1 MASARS
7 STDAPAWTALLAAGT
22 LVTLSPDGERVA
34 AVDAEGELRIHT
46 VDGGAPATVAG
57 AQRGEAPIAWDSS
70 GRALFV
76 WDRSLPGELFRLDLA
91 TGRRE
96 ARLRIAPLDPAGVIY
111 GQLVTTP
118 DARYYMIRFRRML
131 STLMLVEGRQ

>member
-1 MASARS
+1 VVGARK
-7 STDAPAWTALLAAGT
+7 
-22 LVTLSPDGERVA
+22 GEIPV
-34 AVDAEGELRIHT
+34 
-46 VDGGAPATVAG
+46 
-57 AQRGEAPIAWDSS
+57 AWDPS

-76 WDRSLPGELFRLDLA
+76 WDRSLPGELVRVDLA

-131 STLMLVEGRQ
+131 STLTLVEGLS